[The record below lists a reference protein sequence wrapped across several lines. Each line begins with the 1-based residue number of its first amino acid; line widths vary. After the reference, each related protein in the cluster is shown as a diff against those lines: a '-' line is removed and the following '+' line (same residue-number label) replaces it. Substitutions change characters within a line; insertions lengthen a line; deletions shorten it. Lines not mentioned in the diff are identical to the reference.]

1 MKKLVVLSGSG
12 ISAES
17 GISTFRG
24 GDGLWDHCRVEDVC
38 TPEAWRRNP
47 QYVLDFYNTRRSDL
61 EMAEPNVAHELL
73 AELEK
78 AADEFG
84 KTRYKVVVLTQNVD
98 NLHERAGSSR
108 VIHLH
113 GELTKVR
120 PENTYNEADFFSER
134 HVIDIGYRDIN
145 LGDKAANGHQLRPHI
160 VWFGEAV
167 PKLEDAVR
175 EISDADMVLIIG
187 TSLQVYPAAGLYRYA
202 PADATIYVI
211 DPEDVPIDPSV
222 EIIHIKEVA
231 TKGMGKFIEYL
242 Q

>member
-17 GISTFRG
+17 GLSTFRG
-24 GDGLWDHCRVEDVC
+24 GAGLWDHCRVEDVC
-38 TPEAWRRNP
+38 TPGGWRRNP
-47 QYVLDFYNTRRSDL
+47 QYVLDFYNTRRADL
-61 EMAEPNVAHELL
+61 KRAEPNMAHKLL
-73 AELEK
+73 ADLEK
-78 AADEFG
+78 FVDKFG
-84 KTRYKVVVLTQNVD
+84 KPEYRVVVLTQNVD
-98 NLHERAGSSR
+98 NLHERAGSSN

-120 PENTYNEADFFSER
+120 PENTYNDADFFSER
-134 HVIDIGYRDIN
+134 YVSDIGYREIN

-175 EISDADMVLIIG
+175 EISGADIVLIVG
-187 TSLQVYPAAGLYRYA
+187 TSLQVYPAANLYRYA
-202 PADATIYVI
+202 PGNAAIYLI
-211 DPEDVPIDPSV
+211 DPEDVAINSSA

-231 TKGMGKFIEYL
+231 TEGMKKFIAYL